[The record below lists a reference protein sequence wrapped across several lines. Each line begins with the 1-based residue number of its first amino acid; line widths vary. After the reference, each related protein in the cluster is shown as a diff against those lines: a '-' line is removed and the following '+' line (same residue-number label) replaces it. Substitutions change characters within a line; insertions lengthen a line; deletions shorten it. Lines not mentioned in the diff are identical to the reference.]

1 MVHFVSEEVYGYGSL
16 GVLEGER
23 RAPLGADIDTSDEIL
38 SSGVL
43 ESWGPLGAGMDTF
56 DEDLS
61 SGVLAALSPS
71 VVWGGN
77 SVSKENSGVYC
88 VHVMGQVLPSAMS
101 WRSRF
106 RLAIA

>member
-1 MVHFVSEEVYGYGSL
+1 MSVVHSFKCIANGGRTITDSVTATWNGSFVSEEVYGYGSL

-23 RAPLGADIDTSDEIL
+23 QAPLGADIDTDEVL

-71 VVWGGN
+71 VV
-77 SVSKENSGVYC
+77 
-88 VHVMGQVLPSAMS
+88 
-101 WRSRF
+101 
-106 RLAIA
+106 

>member
-23 RAPLGADIDTSDEIL
+23 RAPLGADTDTLDKVL

-43 ESWGPLGAGMDTF
+43 ESWGPLGAGTDTF

-71 VVWGGN
+71 VVWGRG
-77 SVSKENSGVYC
+77 G
-88 VHVMGQVLPSAMS
+88 GGGGGG
-101 WRSRF
+101 
-106 RLAIA
+106 